1 MWSVLVSEVQEV
13 LQPHPCV
20 LGVSQQ
26 CLVPEQTL
34 VVAVKGCEVR
44 NNLCHHLGDVMHS
57 LPTLSFCSGVG
68 GAQETKKHVT

>member
-1 MWSVLVSEVQEV
+1 MHSVLVSEVQGV

-20 LGVSQQ
+20 LGVSQ
-26 CLVPEQTL
+26 QTL

-44 NNLCHHLGDVMHS
+44 NNLCHHLGDVTHS
-57 LPTLSFCSGVG
+57 LPTLSFCTGVG